1 MLDTENKR
9 RKEQQKQ
16 KVKKRYSVTIDPE
29 NYLFIPAKKQAGYYD
44 NDVNQRVAIYV
55 RVSTDDVRQT
65 TSYELQKKY
74 YEEFVTRHP
83 NWTLVKIYA
92 DEGISGTSL
101 KKRDEF
107 NRMIADCRAGK
118 IDMIIT
124 KSVSR
129 FARNVEDFIG
139 TVRNL
144 AELKPRV
151 GVFFE
156 SEAIFSL
163 NDDSQMALTFQATM
177 AEEESHI
184 RSRSMETSL
193 RMRLDHG
200 IPLTP
205 KLFGYTHDE
214 DGELQVNPEEAPT
227 VKLMFYMYL
236 YGYSTQ
242 QIADTLIAQARPS
255 YFGKLCWTASGVAS
269 VLRNERHCGD
279 VLTRKTYTENYRTHR
294 TLRNYGEKPQSRY
307 FNHHAAIVSR
317 DDFNAVQRMLD
328 NAFSASFGM
337 FSISASSLVPA
348 SVYTCVKSVN
358 ALSPLSVLLPHSIFK
373 LSGIGIILL
382 KSIEPR
388 LCSSAWTDSNSSR
401 ISAGSPEILMLFIT
415 WLGISCSP
423 HNFVLVVDRFDF
435 LPDSSNDRH
444 RYAIAGHFIQ
454 VTVLQSASGRPIEL
468 FIGISLQTPAFNG
481 HQLSDSASVQ
491 DSVSVLSG
499 DRKHRLV
506 RLLDPSAL
514 LTHLFSV
521 GCEDRSRRVL
531 NQHGGV
537 FASVFADAGI
547 LTGGDASGN
556 VGNDGIGIHVYEIQ
570 TCFAAP
576 AAAGR
581 CLSAGY
587 SVGIINPL
595 ALGAADKLPEMR
607 RIAAA
612 DRKYLSGTSGIKISD
627 NIQAPSLLGDS
638 EISAVMHTPFKMI
651 PHFNKCGVDGFKRL
665 APVMR

>member
-1 MLDTENKR
+1 MLDTESKR

-16 KVKKRYSVTIDPE
+16 KVKKRYNVTIDPE
-29 NYLFIPAKKQAGYYD
+29 NYLFIPAKKQTDYYD

-101 KKRDEF
+101 KHRDEF
-107 NRMIADCRAGK
+107 NKMISDCRAGK
-118 IDMIIT
+118 INMIIT

-177 AEEESHI
+177 AEEESHT

-214 DGELQVNPEEAPT
+214 EGELQINPEEAPT

-242 QIADTLIAQARPS
+242 QIADTLIAQERLS
-255 YFGKLCWTASGVAS
+255 YFGKLCWTSSGVAS

-294 TLRNYGEKPQSRY
+294 TLKNYGEKPQSWY
-307 FNHHAAIVSR
+307 FNHHTAIVSR

-328 NAFSASFGM
+328 NAKYGNK
-337 FSISASSLVPA
+337 SILPELRVIESGILKGFVTINPRWAGFKGA
-348 SVYTCVKSVN
+348 DYMNAAQSVYITSDEVHAEQSDDLTFEVAAGDFDLRGFEIARTEFFGTYTNPTVTFADRKIKFSTECIKKFGEKNYVELLINPVERKFAVRPTEPSN
-358 ALSPLSVLLPHSIFK
+358 RNGVLISKNSGGKPRPRDIPSAAFSDTIFSLFGWNTDCK
-373 LSGIGIILL
+373 YRMTGV
-382 KSIEPR
+382 
-388 LCSSAWTDSNSSR
+388 LCE
-401 ISAGSPEILMLFIT
+401 GE
-415 WLGISCSP
+415 GG
-423 HNFVLVVDRFDF
+423 LVYIFD
-435 LPDSSNDRH
+435 
-444 RYAIAGHFIQ
+444 
-454 VTVLQSASGRPIEL
+454 
-468 FIGISLQTPAFNG
+468 
-481 HQLSDSASVQ
+481 VQ
-491 DSVSVLSG
+491 DSEAFFKSYILPSTDSG
-499 DRKHRLV
+499 TGGASTVQPFIPIGKHIRAIPEQWASSFGKEFYLHEQ
-506 RLLDPSAL
+506 PFSAL
-514 LTHLFSV
+514 ASMTKSDWEIRMQGQLFET
-521 GCEDRSRRVL
+521 GKKL
-531 NQHGGV
+531 NVTGFDELRQYITSELGGV
-537 FASVFADAGI
+537 MPQEVS
-547 LTGGDASGN
+547 N
-556 VGNDGIGIHVYEIQ
+556 
-570 TCFAAP
+570 
-576 AAAGR
+576 
-581 CLSAGY
+581 GY
-587 SVGIINPL
+587 L
-595 ALGAADKLPEMR
+595 E
-607 RIAAA
+607 
-612 DRKYLSGTSGIKISD
+612 
-627 NIQAPSLLGDS
+627 
-638 EISAVMHTPFKMI
+638 
-651 PHFNKCGVDGFKRL
+651 
-665 APVMR
+665 

>member
-16 KVKKRYSVTIDPE
+16 KVKKRYNVTIDPE
-29 NYLFIPAKKQAGYYD
+29 NYRFIPAKKQTDYYD
-44 NDVNQRVAIYV
+44 DDVNQRVAIYV

-83 NWTLVKIYA
+83 NWTLVNIYA

-101 KKRDEF
+101 KHRDEF

-177 AEEESHI
+177 AEEESHT

-193 RMRLDHG
+193 QMRLDHG

-214 DGELQVNPEEAPT
+214 EGELQVNPEEAPT

-242 QIADTLIAQARPS
+242 QIADTLIEQGRRS

-279 VLTRKTYTENYRTHR
+279 VLTRKTFTENYRTHR
-294 TLRNYGEKPQSRY
+294 ILKNNGEEPQSWY
-307 FNHHAAIVSR
+307 FNHHTAIVSR

-328 NAFSASFGM
+328 NAKYGNKSILPELRVIDSGVLKGFVTINPRWAGFKEDDYICAAQSVYSHLDSREIAAVGAKEIFINAEPGDFDLRGFEITRTEFFGSYSQPYVTFANRKIKFSAACITKQHPELQVKTIYPALQWRSM
-337 FSISASSLVPA
+337 PSIHEPLTLFQKRSQKLCLRYYQVNIKSL
-348 SVYTCVKSVN
+348 
-358 ALSPLSVLLPHSIFK
+358 
-373 LSGIGIILL
+373 
-382 KSIEPR
+382 
-388 LCSSAWTDSNSSR
+388 
-401 ISAGSPEILMLFIT
+401 
-415 WLGISCSP
+415 
-423 HNFVLVVDRFDF
+423 
-435 LPDSSNDRH
+435 
-444 RYAIAGHFIQ
+444 
-454 VTVLQSASGRPIEL
+454 
-468 FIGISLQTPAFNG
+468 
-481 HQLSDSASVQ
+481 
-491 DSVSVLSG
+491 
-499 DRKHRLV
+499 
-506 RLLDPSAL
+506 
-514 LTHLFSV
+514 
-521 GCEDRSRRVL
+521 
-531 NQHGGV
+531 
-537 FASVFADAGI
+537 
-547 LTGGDASGN
+547 
-556 VGNDGIGIHVYEIQ
+556 
-570 TCFAAP
+570 
-576 AAAGR
+576 
-581 CLSAGY
+581 
-587 SVGIINPL
+587 
-595 ALGAADKLPEMR
+595 
-607 RIAAA
+607 
-612 DRKYLSGTSGIKISD
+612 IK
-627 NIQAPSLLGDS
+627 
-638 EISAVMHTPFKMI
+638 MW
-651 PHFNKCGVDGFKRL
+651 
-665 APVMR
+665 